1 MFAKQLILGTSVLI
15 SFIFVLRIV
24 LVPKLVISVILSS
37 IYFILALYSVFS
49 TTSFFTTLVSLL
61 ESAATGATLL
71 ISNLPTLLFKLLEL
85 FGKAFNLLISNSWTS
100 VFKLAKFD
108 FSAKL
113 EVSYAKYFL
122 CLFLLHN

>member
-1 MFAKQLILGTSVLI
+1 MFLTRLLTFGILYSTAVNAEFIAKPLILGTSVLT

-61 ESAATGATLL
+61 ESTATGAILL
-71 ISNLPTLLFKLLEL
+71 ISNLSTLLFKLLEL
-85 FGKAFNLLISNSWTS
+85 FGKAFKLLISNS
-100 VFKLAKFD
+100 
-108 FSAKL
+108 
-113 EVSYAKYFL
+113 
-122 CLFLLHN
+122 